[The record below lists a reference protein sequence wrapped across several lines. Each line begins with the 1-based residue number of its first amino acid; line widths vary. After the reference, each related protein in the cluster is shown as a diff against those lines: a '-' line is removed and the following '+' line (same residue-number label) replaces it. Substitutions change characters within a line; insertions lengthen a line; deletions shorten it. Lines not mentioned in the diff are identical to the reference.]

1 MQNASN
7 TVKAN
12 GCIRSKYGVFLEGI
26 NRDAGGR
33 GGDLEFG
40 PINTFAH
47 LRYRTSQIYIYFF
60 YTGPLVGVILWA
72 PLLSCRPSKLYE

>member
-33 GGDLEFG
+33 GGFG
-40 PINTFAH
+40 IWTDKYLCSF
-47 LRYRTSQIYIYFF
+47 
-60 YTGPLVGVILWA
+60 
-72 PLLSCRPSKLYE
+72 KE